1 MSSYRIQKLASTMRG
16 VISDAIR
23 LELNDPRISPMTSV
37 TRVELSADLQ
47 VAKVYVSVFG
57 SDAERRRTFAG
68 LQHATGY
75 MQRYLAGRLD
85 LRHCPSLRLE
95 LDESI
100 RKTAE
105 TLSLI
110 EETMREH
117 RAKETPGDVASNEGS
132 SGLGVDTEQGGN
144 E

>member
-1 MSSYRIQKLASTMRG
+1 MSSYRILKLASTVRS
-16 VISDAIR
+16 VVSDAIR
-23 LELNDPRISPMTSV
+23 NELNDPRISPMTSV
-37 TRVELSADLQ
+37 TRVELSGDLQ
-47 VAKVYVSVFG
+47 VAKVFVTVFG
-57 SDAERRRTFAG
+57 SGAERRRTFAG

-75 MQRYLAGRLD
+75 IQRYLAGRLD

-100 RKTAE
+100 QKTNE
-105 TLSLI
+105 MLSLI

-117 RAKETPGDVASNEGS
+117 QSRDAADDGESAVA
-132 SGLGVDTEQGGN
+132 EQGGS